1 MKQQLISALNKKP
14 ETADEEGFYGKAPSK
29 ECKDNAAKFLASLP
43 KYYQEIIKPEEH
55 ITTQPHGTIVIDWYF
70 RKQFVSVE
78 IGDTLV
84 GFFSDFDD
92 GINPECNGMEPGAVR
107 DTVVQA
113 LNKLYRRN
121 DE

>member
-1 MKQQLISALNKKP
+1 MKQQLISALTKAPN
-14 ETADEEGFYGKAPSK
+14 TADGEGFYGTPPSK
-29 ECKDNAAKFLASLP
+29 ECQDNATKFLASLP
-43 KYYQEIIKPEEH
+43 KYYQEIINPEEH
-55 ITTQPHGTIVIDWYF
+55 VTAQPHGTIVIDWYF

-78 IGDTLV
+78 IGDTQV

-92 GINPECNGMEPGAVR
+92 GINPECNGMEPAAVR